1 MKLSGQDPDFHRKAI
16 NSGAH
21 PKWTLSVQ
29 VDCCFSVMF
38 IFADPSPSQVLPE
51 SRQHEFDFHI
61 LDATR
66 VWPVEEVPL
75 GDIGELVLNKV
86 VDEYF
91 PETEQVAFCTSYI
104 VPGIGF
110 GDDPLLIGRNFSY
123 LDTQLSRL
131 GTNWEELRI
140 NRSVCPVLN
149 NTRDGQ
155 GRHTIT
161 KSKVNYYPNRFEV
174 PKLAAGGDDLRR
186 HGATNKPGEN
196 FIEMAKV
203 VEEQGYVDYPETLP
217 APTFKT
223 HTKGP
228 KFAEY
233 RNQVELFSNSLS
245 GYEKEHVIE
254 AFSFELDHCDEPI
267 VYERMVL
274 D

>member
-1 MKLSGQDPDFHRKAI
+1 M
-16 NSGAH
+16 
-21 PKWTLSVQ
+21 
-29 VDCCFSVMF
+29 
-38 IFADPSPSQVLPE
+38 
-51 SRQHEFDFHI
+51 
-61 LDATR
+61 
-66 VWPVEEVPL
+66 
-75 GDIGELVLNKV
+75 

>member
-1 MKLSGQDPDFHRKAI
+1 M
-16 NSGAH
+16 
-21 PKWTLSVQ
+21 
-29 VDCCFSVMF
+29 
-38 IFADPSPSQVLPE
+38 
-51 SRQHEFDFHI
+51 
-61 LDATR
+61 
-66 VWPVEEVPL
+66 
-75 GDIGELVLNKV
+75 
-86 VDEYF
+86 
-91 PETEQVAFCTSYI
+91 
-104 VPGIGF
+104 
-110 GDDPLLIGRNFSY
+110 
-123 LDTQLSRL
+123 
-131 GTNWEELRI
+131 
-140 NRSVCPVLN
+140 CPVLN

-233 RNQVELFSNSLS
+233 RSQSCLFARFISIADATPLSDQVELFSNSLS